1 MLGKLIK
8 HEFIDTWK
16 LLVLLDVVTI
26 IVGAVLGFAINGA
39 LYAEDYS
46 TSTSIIMTM
55 GIGLYVMLLP
65 SLGTITFIYI
75 GVHYYKSLYSSQG
88 YLTFTLPA
96 TTNEVLFSK
105 MLVAFIYELINILC
119 IILSF
124 GLVMWGILSWTMDTS
139 PYMSDV
145 LTNTWEELS
154 EYFCDV
160 PVAISGI
167 FCGLAYIIFNL
178 MTFFFAI
185 SLGQLWQ
192 KHRIVGAIVSYFGIK
207 IIMSIVSAIYRIAM
221 LNNDMYDSLDPSYFA
236 DYNAGSVLI
245 IAALIKAVEYLLIS
259 AAMYFGCVYITKNKL
274 NLE

>member
-26 IVGAVLGFAINGA
+26 IVGAVLGFAINGI
-39 LYAEDYS
+39 LYADDYS

-55 GIGLYVMLLP
+55 GIGLYILLLP

-105 MLVAFIYELINILC
+105 MLVAFIFELINALC
-119 IILSF
+119 IIISF
-124 GLVMWGILSWTMDTS
+124 CLVMWGILSWTMDTS
-139 PYMSDV
+139 TYMSDILV
-145 LTNTWEELS
+145 DTWENIS
-154 EYFCDV
+154 EYLYDV
-160 PVAISGI
+160 PVTISGI
-167 FCGLAYIIFNL
+167 ICGLARMIYFL

-192 KHRIVGAIVSYFGIK
+192 KHRIIGAIVSYFGIK
-207 IIMSIVSAIYRIAM
+207 IILSIVSTIIRIAM
-221 LNNDMYDSLDPSYFA
+221 INNDMYDTLDPSYYS
-236 DYNAGSVLI
+236 DYNAGSAFI
-245 IAALIKAVEYLLIS
+245 IAAVIKAVEYLLVS
-259 AAMYFGCVYITKNKL
+259 AAMYFGCVYITKHKL